1 MTEQGPVVPPPLPA
15 EQATK
20 QKLTPTAHILCGWP
34 LVMIAFGGAIGGG
47 LGGVAY
53 ALNVA
58 IYRSRMPVVVKILL
72 NLLVGCAAFVL
83 WLVLAA
89 LISVLMHR

>member
-1 MTEQGPVVPPPLPA
+1 
-15 EQATK
+15 
-20 QKLTPTAHILCGWP
+20 
-34 LVMIAFGGAIGGG
+34 MIAFGGAIGGG